1 MKRKMAEYSSPR
13 LSVYS
18 KLSRFYA
25 NFQKNIAMPS
35 RQYWNHRV
43 VQASL
48 SAHSS
53 LNYGYGATSSS
64 SAGYLI
70 ENHLIC
76 ITFANSDKDSATT
89 TTAAFERVIRSFQD
103 SRTQEFISC
112 YFGNSAMNATEL
124 NYMLPIYTN
133 IKKMKSPVFSYVT
146 IRSKTRAAASN

>member
-1 MKRKMAEYSSPR
+1 MKRKIAEYSSPR
-13 LSVYS
+13 LSVS
-18 KLSRFYA
+18 CFYT

-35 RQYWNHRV
+35 RQYWKHRV

-89 TTAAFERVIRSFQD
+89 TAAFERVIRSFQD

-124 NYMLPIYTN
+124 NYTLPIYTN